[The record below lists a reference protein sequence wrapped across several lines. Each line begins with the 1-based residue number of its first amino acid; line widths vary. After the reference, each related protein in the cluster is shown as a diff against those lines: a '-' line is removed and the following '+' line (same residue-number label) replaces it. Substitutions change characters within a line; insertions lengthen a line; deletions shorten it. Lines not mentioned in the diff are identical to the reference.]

1 MTEDSRK
8 LGDSVNLME
17 SPLMSPERMKLKFRD
32 NYMLDSTPDPISQSE
47 RADNGRH
54 SELIEMGTPITETID
69 PEEEIKTNRMLENR
83 KPTISRFSNLNE

>member
-1 MTEDSRK
+1 
-8 LGDSVNLME
+8 
-17 SPLMSPERMKLKFRD
+17 MSPDRMKLKGAFRN
-32 NYMLDSTPDPISQSE
+32 NYMLDDTPEPISHSE

-69 PEEEIKTNRMLENR
+69 PEEEIKTNRMIENR